1 MKFCIMTHIR
11 YLEHNSYSK
20 SEFLK
25 KKIQDGGR
33 GRLTKLVNEMSQQLF
48 H

>member
-1 MKFCIMTHIR
+1 MTHIR

-25 KKIQDGGR
+25 KKFKMVDAA
-33 GRLTKLVNEMSQQLF
+33 V
-48 H
+48 